1 MTKRLLAVALLALA
15 TSVPTKQAAAKVTLT
30 YSNLFPP
37 SHVHSKLVDAWGAE
51 VEKRTNGEVTVQH
64 FPGQT
69 LTKGNQSY
77 DGVVNGISD
86 MALSLLAYTRGR
98 FPVMEVVD
106 MPLGYPNGRTA
117 TAVVNEVY
125 GELKP
130 KELSDVEVMYLS
142 GHGPGVV
149 NTKSKPIHTM
159 EDMKG
164 LKFRATGL
172 AAKIVEALG
181 GTPVA
186 MPMPETYPSLQKGVV
201 DGALYPHEANKGWKL
216 GEVTKYTTDCLSIA
230 YTSTF
235 FVVMNK
241 DKWNSISPASQKA
254 IREINVEWTEKTAA
268 AWDEID
274 EEARKY
280 EASIG
285 RETITLSPEESA
297 RWKKAVQPIMQEY
310 VDGSKA
316 KGFDGQQALD
326 LTLKALEK
334 YSAQYK

>member
-1 MTKRLLAVALLALA
+1 MRKAGFAGVVSFLAVW
-15 TSVPTKQAAAKVTLT
+15 AAQSAFGGVSLT

-37 SHVHSKLVDAWGAE
+37 SHVHSKLAEAWCKE
-51 VEKRTNGEVTVQH
+51 VEKRTNGEVTIQY

-69 LTKGNQSY
+69 LTKGNQAY

-86 MALSLLAYTRGR
+86 LALSLLAYTRGR

-106 MPLGYPNGRTA
+106 MPLGYPSGKTA
-117 TAVVNEVY
+117 TMVANEVY
-125 GELKP
+125 QELKP
-130 KELSDVEVMYLS
+130 KELDDVKVMYLS
-142 GHGPGVV
+142 GHGPGFV
-149 NTKSKPIHTM
+149 NSKTKPIRTM
-159 EDMKG
+159 DDMKG

-201 DGALYPHEANKGWKL
+201 DGALYPLEANKGWKL
-216 GEVTKYTTDCLSIA
+216 GEVTKYTTACYSMA

-241 DKWNSISPASQKA
+241 AKWNSISPASQKA
-254 IREINVEWTEKTAA
+254 IEEINQEWIQKTAE

-274 EEARKY
+274 KV
-280 EASIG
+280 G
-285 RETITLSPEESA
+285 REYILGLGNEIITLSPEESA
-297 RWKKAVQPIMQEY
+297 RWKKAVEPIMTDY
-310 VDGSKA
+310 VKGSA
-316 KGFDGQQALD
+316 EKGFDGQQALD

-334 YSAQYK
+334 YRTN

>member
-1 MTKRLLAVALLALA
+1 MSKRFLTVAALIFAITAPA
-15 TSVPTKQAAAKVTLT
+15 TYASAKITLT

-37 SHVHSKLVDAWGAE
+37 SHVHSKLAEAWCQE
-51 VEKRTNGEVTVQH
+51 VEKRTNGEVTVQY

-69 LTKGNQSY
+69 LTKGNQAY

-86 MALSLLAYTRGR
+86 IGMSLLAYTRGR

-106 MPLGYPNGRTA
+106 MPLGYPSGKTA
-117 TAVVNEVY
+117 TAVINEVY
-125 GELKP
+125 QELKP
-130 KELSDVEVMYLS
+130 KELDDVAVMYLS
-142 GHGPGVV
+142 GHGPGLV
-149 NTKSKPIHTM
+149 NSTSKPIRTM

-172 AAKIVEALG
+172 AAKIVKALG

-216 GEVTKYTTDCLSIA
+216 GEVTKYTTENLSMA

-241 DKWNSISPASQKA
+241 GKWNSLSPAAQKA
-254 IREINVEWTEKTAA
+254 IKGINVEWTEKTAT

-274 EEARKY
+274 EEGKKFG
-280 EASIG
+280 ASIG
-285 RETITLSPEESA
+285 REIITLSPEESA

-310 VDGSKA
+310 VAGSKA
-316 KGFDGQQALD
+316 KGFDGQKALD
-326 LTLKALEK
+326 ITMQALEK
-334 YSAQYK
+334 YRTN

>member
-1 MTKRLLAVALLALA
+1 MLKRFLAVALLALA
-15 TSVPTKQAAAKVTLT
+15 TAAPAKHANAGVTLT

-37 SHVHSKLVDAWGAE
+37 SHVHSKLAEAWCQE
-51 VEKRTNGEVTVQH
+51 VEKRTNGEVTVQY

-69 LTKGNQSY
+69 LTKGNQAY

-86 MALSLLAYTRGR
+86 VGMSLLAYTRGR

-106 MPLGYPNGRTA
+106 MPLGYPSGKVA
-117 TAVVNEVY
+117 TAVANEVY
-125 GELKP
+125 QKLQP
-130 KELSDVEVMYLS
+130 KELSDVQVMYLS
-142 GHGPGVV
+142 GHGPGLIH
-149 NTKSKPIHTM
+149 TKSKPVHTM
-159 EDMKG
+159 EDMQG

-172 AAKIVEALG
+172 AAKIVQALG

-216 GEVTKYTTDCLSIA
+216 GEVTKYTTECLSMA

-241 DKWNSISPASQKA
+241 DKWNSISPAGQKA
-254 IREINVEWTEKTAA
+254 IEAINQEWTEKTAK

-274 EEARKY
+274 EEAKKY
-280 EASIG
+280 EKSIG
-285 RETITLSPEESA
+285 RETITLSPEEST
-297 RWKKAVQPIMQEY
+297 RWKKAVAPIMQDY
-310 VDGSKA
+310 VAGSKA
-316 KGFDGQQALD
+316 KGFDGQKALD
-326 LTLKALEK
+326 ITLEALKK
-334 YSAQYK
+334 YSAN